1 MGGRKIRAFSAG
13 VVPVRLS
20 PEGPRVLLLRAYR
33 HWDFPK
39 GGVEAGESPLD
50 AATREVEEETGITDL
65 EFVWGHEFIDTGPY
79 GPGKV
84 SRYYAA
90 LTQEQHVVLGI
101 NPQLGRPEHH
111 EFRWFSLDGAAE
123 RLTPRVLCV
132 LQWTERFLS
141 DSPLSPPRS
150 AEST

>member
-1 MGGRKIRAFSAG
+1 MTERKIKAFSAG

-39 GGVEAGESPLD
+39 GGVEAGEGPMD
-50 AATREVEEETGITDL
+50 AALREVEEETGITDL
-65 EFVWGHEFIDTGPY
+65 DFLWGEEAIDTGPY
-79 GPGKV
+79 GAGKV
-84 SRYYAA
+84 SRYYVA
-90 LTQEQHVVLGI
+90 LTQQSRVVLGI

-111 EFRWFSLDGAAE
+111 EFRWFSIEAAAK

-132 LQWTERFLS
+132 LRW
-141 DSPLSPPRS
+141 
-150 AEST
+150 AESYIIDAPLMLSR